1 MALLFKVS
9 AKQKG
14 VNVNGFVKFVPN
26 CVAVLIVAITIHL
39 TTMNLKEIQI
49 VRTKMMILIPLNL
62 KIKILIMK
70 KTIVTMI

>member
-1 MALLFKVS
+1 MALLFNVS
-9 AKQKG
+9 LKQKV

-26 CVAVLIVAITIHL
+26 CVAVLFVAITNHH

-49 VRTKMMILIPLNL
+49 MRTKMMILIPLNL